1 MHRMNPEHHEHQHD
15 ALHEHLHGSPF
26 GAGGGPGKGPK
37 GPRRGGPHRGGPHRG
52 GPHRGGP
59 WSGRGGP
66 EFAEGLFG
74 AMGTGAFR
82 FGGPR
87 RGPGRGQRGDVRNA
101 IIALLVEQPM
111 NGYQMITAIADRTQ
125 GLWRPSAGSVYP
137 ALGLLQDEGL
147 VHQVEVEGKK
157 AFELTAEG
165 RNYAEAHAEE
175 LDDPWARVAQPH
187 EGFLDVRREVGQLA
201 MALQQ
206 VVMAGDPAQVKA
218 ARAVLDGARK
228 DLYRILAGDSASDD

>member
-1 MHRMNPEHHEHQHD
+1 MHRMNPEHHEHLHD
-15 ALHEHLHGSPF
+15 ALREQLHGSPF
-26 GAGGGPGKGPK
+26 GPEGRPGKGAR
-37 GPRRGGPHRGGPHRG
+37 GPRRGGPHHGGPRG
-52 GPHRGGP
+52 F
-59 WSGRGGP
+59 GRGGP
-66 EFAEGLFG
+66 EFAEALFG
-74 AMGTGAFR
+74 AMGPGAFR

-101 IIALLVEQPM
+101 IIALLLEQPM
-111 NGYQMITAIADRTQ
+111 NGYQMITAIAERTE

-147 VHQVEVEGKK
+147 VHPVEVEGKK

-175 LDDPWARVAQPH
+175 LKDPWDRVAQPH
-187 EGFLDVRREVGQLA
+187 EGFLDVRREAGQLA

-206 VVMAGDPAQVKA
+206 VVMAVDPAQVKA
-218 ARAVLDGARK
+218 AREVLDGARK
-228 DLYRILAGDSASDD
+228 DLYRILAGDAASEQ